1 MTRVDAKNGLGG
13 ASLTA
18 NSPTILQQED
28 GIPTLLIR
36 RKTKSSGFIRE
47 SEGVSCREKMNRNA
61 RSMLVWFILA
71 SILVLAS
78 YHFLRSGKEAV
89 YELDSSDFLQLIHG
103 KLEIDNVTI
112 LKREIAGVT
121 IGKEWITGEFDTE
134 KYLPVALGE
143 KPVEFKKFKTA
154 RDIYDDFP
162 LQKTLHENE
171 IPFNVEFGRN
181 FQIVGMLGSIL
192 LPLILFIGIMYFISR
207 QMQGTGN
214 RALSFGKSRA
224 RRHSENEPKV
234 TFEDVAGCNEAKED
248 LQEVIL
254 FLQEPKRFQRLGGRI
269 PKGVL
274 LMGPPGTGK
283 TLLARAVAGEAS
295 VPFFSISGSEF
306 VEMFVGVGASR
317 VRDLFENGR
326 KNAPCVIF
334 IDELDAVGRHRGAGI
349 GGGHDEREQT
359 LNELLVQMDGFDT
372 SEGVILVSASVTGD
386 TPILIKDSDGK
397 INLLPIADFV
407 DPYYADGFEEEQK
420 PVEGIKALGFERQ
433 DHSKFGKIAYSAFK
447 SVGAVYRHK
456 VDEIYEIE
464 YLGGKIRATGNHS
477 VFIRTREGIIPKEVY
492 SLKPGDCL
500 VDLMPIQKANHS
512 LKQGI
517 QEPGCT
523 TSVGEIQD
531 VQLQLKKLSH
541 AHFKCAKPSW
551 ESDNVHNKH
560 IPPFLFE
567 APREYFLEFLRGYIS
582 THDKYESGMVTSD
595 SHQSIIELNWL
606 CRMHGIKTYFSAKR
620 VIVKSVKKVPYNG
633 YVYDLCGCENEA
645 FFGGENPILLHN
657 TNRPDVLDPALLRP
671 GRFDRHVI
679 VDLPDIKGREE
690 IFKVHLKN
698 VTYDPDVDV
707 AVLARG
713 TPYFSGADIA
723 NMVNEAALMAS
734 KMDYDAVTMDCFEEA
749 KDRVMMGPERKSMV
763 ISPREKQVIAYHEAG
778 HALVQHLLPDSDPN
792 YKCSI
797 IPRGTALGMT
807 QKMPIEERHNYGK
820 NYLLAEITVRLAGR
834 VSEVLMIG
842 EPTTG
847 SKNDFEVATETARK
861 MVCNFGMSELGPIAF
876 GKREEQIFLGKEL
889 AQHKDYSEQTAIG
902 IDKAV
907 EKIVNECYQEAEDV
921 IKSNLDKLKNLAEQL
936 LEKETLDAKEIEEIL
951 GPKPAPAIGLMI
963 DD

>member
-1 MTRVDAKNGLGG
+1 
-13 ASLTA
+13 
-18 NSPTILQQED
+18 
-28 GIPTLLIR
+28 
-36 RKTKSSGFIRE
+36 
-47 SEGVSCREKMNRNA
+47 
-61 RSMLVWFILA
+61 MLVWFILA

-78 YHFLRSGKEAV
+78 YHFLRSGKPAV

-112 LKREIAGVT
+112 LKREIAEVT
-121 IGKEWITGEFDTE
+121 IGKEWITGEFETE
-134 KYLPVALGE
+134 KYLPVAVGE
-143 KPVEFKKFKTA
+143 KPVEFRKFKTA

-162 LQKTLHENE
+162 LQETLHENE
-171 IPFNVEFGRN
+171 IPFNVELGRN
-181 FQIVGMLGSIL
+181 FQMVGMLGSIL

-224 RRHSENEPKV
+224 RRHSEDEPKV

-372 SEGVILVSASVTGD
+372 SEGVILVSA
-386 TPILIKDSDGK
+386 
-397 INLLPIADFV
+397 
-407 DPYYADGFEEEQK
+407 
-420 PVEGIKALGFERQ
+420 
-433 DHSKFGKIAYSAFK
+433 
-447 SVGAVYRHK
+447 
-456 VDEIYEIE
+456 
-464 YLGGKIRATGNHS
+464 
-477 VFIRTREGIIPKEVY
+477 
-492 SLKPGDCL
+492 
-500 VDLMPIQKANHS
+500 
-512 LKQGI
+512 
-517 QEPGCT
+517 
-523 TSVGEIQD
+523 
-531 VQLQLKKLSH
+531 
-541 AHFKCAKPSW
+541 
-551 ESDNVHNKH
+551 
-560 IPPFLFE
+560 
-567 APREYFLEFLRGYIS
+567 
-582 THDKYESGMVTSD
+582 
-595 SHQSIIELNWL
+595 
-606 CRMHGIKTYFSAKR
+606 
-620 VIVKSVKKVPYNG
+620 
-633 YVYDLCGCENEA
+633 
-645 FFGGENPILLHN
+645 

-671 GRFDRHVI
+671 GRFDRRVV
-679 VDLPDIKGREE
+679 VDLPDIRGREE

-698 VTYDPDVDV
+698 VKYAPDVDV

-763 ISPREKQVIAYHEAG
+763 ISPWEKQVIAYHEAG

-797 IPRGTALGMT
+797 IPRGTALGVT
-807 QKMPIEERHNYGK
+807 QKMPIEEQHNYGK

-834 VSEVLMIG
+834 VAEILMIG

-847 SKNDFEVATETARK
+847 AKNDFEVATETARR

-889 AQHKDYSEQTAIG
+889 AQHKDYSEQTAIE

-907 EKIVNECYQEAEDV
+907 ENIVNECYQEAEDV
-921 IKSNLDKLKNLAEQL
+921 IKSNLDKLKNLTEQL

-951 GPKPAPAIGLMI
+951 GPKPEPAKRIT
-963 DD
+963 